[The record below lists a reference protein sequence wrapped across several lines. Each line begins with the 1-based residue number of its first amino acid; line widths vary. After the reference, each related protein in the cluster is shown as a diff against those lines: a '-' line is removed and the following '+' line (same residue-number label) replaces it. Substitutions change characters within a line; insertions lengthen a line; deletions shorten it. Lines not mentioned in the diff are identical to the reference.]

1 VEPTTAE
8 IEVVAVATVTDTA
21 STVYFNVA
29 APPTAAEV
37 IVAAGAQVTA
47 QGLPAPGSTIEAT
60 LPTGCGTAVG
70 SCKASLVGTDSYGFT
85 TAPVEVT
92 LEVSAATV
100 AVAHATT
107 FFGASTAEP
116 SQATLVSDLGAT
128 VNAGTNGGQP
138 VVDTSSVHWDV
149 AGTYTVTVG
158 DSAAHDAAPTVQA
171 SIEIVPLPVVT
182 VPTTTIFL
190 PANSADPLAE
200 AALLANAGAELTD
213 GSGNAVSGTITADAS
228 AVNGTVA
235 GTYTA
240 TIEGTDDFG
249 IESAP
254 LTITVVIYSEVANP
268 AEESALEEEAQ
279 HATEAKQRAEEAQH
293 AAEAKLAEEAKHG
306 TEANQ
311 RAEAAEKAAE
321 AAKHAAEEAEK
332 RAATAT
338 ANTSGGGQPANPSGG
353 GGPAK
358 PELAGLS
365 ATTGQIRGGV
375 KVTENGT
382 LTATATSGKLKVGS
396 VQVKVTKGKTVELKL
411 GLSKAAK
418 AQLAQHSL
426 KITLKVTFKN
436 AAGETSTVTKTVT
449 VDRTAA

>member
-1 VEPTTAE
+1 V
-8 IEVVAVATVTDTA
+8 TV
-21 STVYFNVA
+21 
-29 APPTAAEV
+29 
-37 IVAAGAQVTA
+37 
-47 QGLPAPGSTIEAT
+47 
-60 LPTGCGTAVG
+60 
-70 SCKASLVGTDSYGFT
+70 
-85 TAPVEVT
+85 
-92 LEVSAATV
+92 EVSAATV
-100 AVAHATT
+100 SVEHTTT
-107 FFGASTAEP
+107 FFPVSTSEP
-116 SQATLVSDLGAT
+116 SQAALVAGLGAS
-128 VNAGTNGGQP
+128 VKGSTNGGGP
-138 VVDTSSVHWDV
+138 VVDSSSVRWN
-149 AGTYTVTVG
+149 APGTYTVTVG
-158 DSAAHDAAPTVQA
+158 DSAARDAAPTVQA
-171 SIEIVPLPVVT
+171 SIEIVPVPVVT
-182 VPTTTIFL
+182 VPTTTIYL
-190 PANSADPLAE
+190 PVNSADPLSE

-268 AEESALEEEAQ
+268 TEESVLEEEAQ
-279 HATEAKQRAEEAQH
+279 HATEAKHQAEEALH
-293 AAEAKLAEEAKHG
+293 AAEAKLAEEARHG

-338 ANTSGGGQPANPSGG
+338 ASTPGGGQ
-353 GGPAK
+353 PAK

-365 ATTGQIRGGV
+365 ATTSQIQGQI
-375 KVTENGT
+375 KVPSKGT
-382 LTATATSGKLKVGS
+382 LTATATSGGLKVGS
-396 VQVKVTKGKTVELKL
+396 FQAKVTKGGTVHLKL
-411 GLSKAAK
+411 ALTKAAK

-436 AAGETSTVTKTVT
+436 AAGQTSTVTKTVT
-449 VDRTAA
+449 VDRTPA